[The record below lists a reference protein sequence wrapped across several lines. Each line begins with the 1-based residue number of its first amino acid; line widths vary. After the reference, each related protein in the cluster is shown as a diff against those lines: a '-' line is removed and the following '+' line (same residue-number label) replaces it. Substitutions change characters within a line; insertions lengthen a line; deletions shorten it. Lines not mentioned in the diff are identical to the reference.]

1 MYPQPKGLIYV
12 LKPPSKLKE
21 LFLPNVIISII
32 STYRRTKILEKILAT
47 SKGRKDSPLA
57 TDAPPTAD
65 CFKCDKTKCDLCK
78 KIKVLVRSTFS
89 NAQTCSKLFSGQRL
103 SFYLVLRERCNL
115 QYAAWFYH
123 YRIPK
128 LRMQTRQSL
137 MCNWMF
143 ALLNFAFQFDLH

>member
-57 TDAPPTAD
+57 TDAPPPAD

-78 KIKVLVRSTFS
+78 KKSLLEVHFLT
-89 NAQTCSKLFSGQRL
+89 
-103 SFYLVLRERCNL
+103 
-115 QYAAWFYH
+115 
-123 YRIPK
+123 PK
-128 LRMQTRQSL
+128 LAANYFLDRG
-137 MCNWMF
+137 F
-143 ALLNFAFQFDLH
+143 HFI

>member
-1 MYPQPKGLIYV
+1 MLIYKYV
-12 LKPPSKLKE
+12 NNPNSNLPSAKGVNIRFEDAQSKLKE
-21 LFLPNVIISII
+21 PLLPNVIISII

-57 TDAPPTAD
+57 TDAPAPAD

-78 KIKVLVRSTFS
+78 KISLLEVYFL
-89 NAQTCSKLFSGQRL
+89 NDQTCCKLFSGQRL
-103 SFYLVLRERCNL
+103 SFYLVFRERCNL

-128 LRMQTRQSL
+128 LRECLCKSGPVD
-137 MCNWMF
+137 F
-143 ALLNFAFQFDLH
+143 P